1 MGPSAEPLLALAV
14 IAALGGALGRLGVRA
29 DAGAAVN
36 AALARL
42 DGPSAVPAIYSSS
55 REIANAD

>member
-1 MGPSAEPLLALAV
+1 V

-29 DAGAAVN
+29 DVGAAVN